1 MHDGRVSFEGQ
12 VTRRLEASPTD
23 TLLAPASGI
32 ACVHWRLKITEPIDA
47 RLQLVHEVASV
58 EGFDLT
64 WLGSRATASAR
75 QAVAAVRT
83 LGPSVPLGADPG
95 RLALG
100 EPRRGA
106 GPFEEEAIR
115 IRVDTESLELRA
127 APVLHR
133 PGTPG
138 ALKVAEHLG
147 LSRAIS
153 VEEIVLTEGERVQV
167 AGVLDGGGI
176 GPGAHRGPFR
186 EVASPL
192 ELHQGSL
199 VVAHRR
205 ELGPALLPLLPWALG
220 TAAAILAGVGATA
233 WAAWRFDLLGGFEG
247 GAPSHLE
254 PPAQIG
260 PATPNL
266 RSHFSRP
273 D

>member
-1 MHDGRVSFEGQ
+1 
-12 VTRRLEASPTD
+12 
-23 TLLAPASGI
+23 
-32 ACVHWRLKITEPIDA
+32 
-47 RLQLVHEVASV
+47 
-58 EGFDLT
+58 
-64 WLGSRATASAR
+64 
-75 QAVAAVRT
+75 
-83 LGPSVPLGADPG
+83 
-95 RLALG
+95 
-100 EPRRGA
+100 
-106 GPFEEEAIR
+106 
-115 IRVDTESLELRA
+115 
-127 APVLHR
+127 
-133 PGTPG
+133 
-138 ALKVAEHLG
+138 LKVAEHLG

-153 VEEIVLTEGERVQV
+153 VEETVLTEGERVQV

-260 PATPNL
+260 PAAPNL
-266 RSHFSRP
+266 RTHFSRP

>member
-12 VTRRLEASPTD
+12 VARRLEVSPTD
-23 TLLAPASGI
+23 ALLAPASGI

-64 WLGSRATASAR
+64 WLGSRATAIGR
-75 QAVAAVRT
+75 QAMAVPT
-83 LGPSVPLGADPG
+83 PAPSVALAAGPG
-95 RLALG
+95 QLALD
-100 EPRRGA
+100 EPRRG
-106 GPFEEEAIR
+106 GGSLGEEAIR

-167 AGVLDGGGI
+167 AGVLDGGGV

-205 ELGPALLPLLPWALG
+205 ELGPALLPWALG
-220 TAAAILAGVGATA
+220 TAAAILGGVGATA

-260 PATPNL
+260 PAAPNQ
-266 RSHFSRP
+266 RAHFSRP

>member
-1 MHDGRVSFEGQ
+1 MHDGRVSFEGR
-12 VTRRLEASPTD
+12 VARRLEASPTD
-23 TLLAPASGI
+23 ALLAPASGI

-47 RLQLVHEVASV
+47 RLQLVHEVASA

-64 WLGSRATASAR
+64 WLGARAMAVGR
-75 QAVAAVRT
+75 QAVAAADA
-83 LGPSVPLGADPG
+83 LAPSVALAAEPG
-95 RLALG
+95 LSALDQPRGGGGSHG
-100 EPRRGA
+100 EEG
-106 GPFEEEAIR
+106 IR

-167 AGVLDGGGI
+167 AGVLDGGGV

-205 ELGPALLPLLPWALG
+205 ELGPALLPWALG
-220 TAAAILAGVGATA
+220 TAAAILGGVAATA
-233 WAAWRFDLLGGFEG
+233 WAAWRFDLLGGLEG
-247 GAPSHLE
+247 GAPSHLA

-260 PATPNL
+260 PDAPNL
-266 RSHFSRP
+266 RTHFSRP